1 MADSQEIY
9 IRNPLAVL
17 NVDLCGMQAPMLLR
31 AVLPWIS
38 LMIVHCLPAPA
49 RGRWMALC
57 QRSLSCWPTVLLSHY
72 ATYSDTVKAATTHFE
87 LALDVVKLSTI
98 SVQTTYLHWNV
109 HYNCSCY
116 LVYQLVVS
124 CYMAQLFWWSILI
137 IGFIRRLMKSTFPYF
152 IFWNV
157 NIIWFLYSS
166 VTTNWTLLHWV
177 VDTEWHL

>member
-1 MADSQEIY
+1 MWHASPNAFKGSFTMDLIDDSALSPSAGE
-9 IRNPLAVL
+9 RKVN
-17 NVDLCGMQAPMLLR
+17 G
-31 AVLPWIS
+31 S
-38 LMIVHCLPAPA
+38 LS
-49 RGRWMALC
+49 
-57 QRSLSCWPTVLLSHY
+57 RSLSCWPTVLLSHY

-152 IFWNV
+152 ISWNV